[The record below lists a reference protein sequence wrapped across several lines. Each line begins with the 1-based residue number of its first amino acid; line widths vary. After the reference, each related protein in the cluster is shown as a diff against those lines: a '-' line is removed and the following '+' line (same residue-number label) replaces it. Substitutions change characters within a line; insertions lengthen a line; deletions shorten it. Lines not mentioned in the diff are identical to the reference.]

1 MAVTSISQRK
11 AHKAHFGAPSSVRR
25 ILMSA
30 PLSKE
35 LRAEHGVRSIP
46 IRKDD
51 EVKIVRGTYK
61 GREGRINTSN
71 RKNFRVFVEGVS
83 RDKGNGATVPI
94 PVSASN
100 VVITK
105 IKMDKDRTALLK
117 RKSTKKGEDVEMK

>member
-1 MAVTSISQRK
+1 MGVLSPRTMAAGVVSISARK

-25 ILMSA
+25 KIMSA

-35 LRAEHGVRSIP
+35 LRAEHGVRSLP
-46 IRKDD
+46 
-51 EVKIVRGTYK
+51 
-61 GREGRINTSN
+61 N

-94 PVSASN
+94 PVNPSN

-105 IKMDKDRTALLK
+105 IKLDKDRKALLT
-117 RKSTKKGEDVEMK
+117 RKSTTGAKTEDAEMKA